1 MPKPLVVGVVP
12 KAPAVAVVPIAP
24 AVVVVPPAPSRPVA
38 ASRLEPGVPGG
49 TFRVGAPRPPAGAG
63 RVNPSIEIA
72 IESAVAI
79 EEEVEVAVPIEVAAA
94 ERLLQY
100 PAGAATMFI
109 TCKGWSAV
117 TVSRHLPRPGAP
129 SRPVSPASPA
139 SICVAFSVRAA
150 PAGNVSVTS
159 PPEAA
164 APPSSSPA
172 IVTAAAVS
180 PGLIRRS
187 RLACTASAAGLNTG
201 TS

>member
-1 MPKPLVVGVVP
+1 MV
-12 KAPAVAVVPIAP
+12 AP
-24 AVVVVPPAPSRPVA
+24 
-38 ASRLEPGVPGG
+38 RLEPGVPGDW
-49 TFRVGAPRPPAGAG
+49 FRFGAPRPPAGAG
-63 RVNPSIEIA
+63 RVSPSIEIA
-72 IESAVAI
+72 IESAVEAAAAI
-79 EEEVEVAVPIEVAAA
+79 EVEVPIEAAPP

-109 TCKGWSAV
+109 TCNGRSAV

-129 SRPVSPASPA
+129 SRPVSPAPPA
-139 SICVAFSVRAA
+139 SICGAVSVRAP

-172 IVTAAAVS
+172 IVTATAAS

-187 RLACTASAAGLNTG
+187 LLACTASAAGLNTG